1 MRWCGWGNLH
11 RERLEDRRERL
22 FELELGRM
30 GRRKYAEKKL
40 TKAIVLKIEYL
51 KVSGDYCFVECSPE
65 FEDGTDA
72 IPAFLPDMGYIH
84 CLKRIHVGWH
94 VILDMSR
101 TDVPDPEERA
111 RIKKSFPG
119 DFPWGLLSPE
129 WKKIFAGGYD

>member
-1 MRWCGWGNLH
+1 MGDLH

-30 GRRKYAEKKL
+30 GSRKYAEKKL
-40 TKAIVLKIEYL
+40 PKAIVLKIECL
-51 KVSGDYCFVECSPE
+51 KVCGDYCLVECSPE

-84 CLKRIHVGWH
+84 YLKRIYVGWH
-94 VILDMSR
+94 VIIDMSR

-119 DFPWGLLSPE
+119 DFPWELLSPE
-129 WKKIFAGGYD
+129 